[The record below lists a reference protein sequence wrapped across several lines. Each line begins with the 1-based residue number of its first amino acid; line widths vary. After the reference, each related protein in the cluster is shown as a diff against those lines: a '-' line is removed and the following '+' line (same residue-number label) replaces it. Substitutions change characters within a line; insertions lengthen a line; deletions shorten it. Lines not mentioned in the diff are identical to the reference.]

1 MARAF
6 ATFSFTSLLASEEGS
21 AAFSAGV
28 PAASGFS
35 IQPFGLLSTISG
47 EVVFSLV
54 FQVSYSGAA
63 FTIQVKVDGA
73 LAYEAIVSDDH
84 GYYVSSQQH
93 NAIFSVT
100 SGQVI
105 TLHITPDSASF
116 SGATGSLA
124 IISGAS
130 LAIASG
136 GGSGIANGSGLAGR
150 MQALAAKLIDKH
162 GAAVVITMRS
172 PTPLR
177 DNAKPWRGSTGS
189 ATVSVKAVQYPY
201 TEEEAT
207 DVNFRRGNSRF
218 LIAEN
223 DLQGDSQFA
232 TVDLTQ
238 ATSIDDNAGH
248 VWSIDD
254 VEIIQPGAT
263 RVLYQVLVRR

>member
-1 MARAF
+1 M
-6 ATFSFTSLLASEEGS
+6 
-21 AAFSAGV
+21 
-28 PAASGFS
+28 
-35 IQPFGLLSTISG
+35 
-47 EVVFSLV
+47 
-54 FQVSYSGAA
+54 
-63 FTIQVKVDGA
+63 A
-73 LAYEAIVSDDH
+73 LAE
-84 GYYVSSQQH
+84 
-93 NAIFSVT
+93 
-100 SGQVI
+100 
-105 TLHITPDSASF
+105 
-116 SGATGSLA
+116 
-124 IISGAS
+124 
-130 LAIASG
+130 
-136 GGSGIANGSGLAGR
+136 R

-201 TEEEAT
+201 TEEEAP

-263 RVLYQVLVRR
+263 RVLYHVRVRR

>member
-1 MARAF
+1 M
-6 ATFSFTSLLASEEGS
+6 
-21 AAFSAGV
+21 
-28 PAASGFS
+28 
-35 IQPFGLLSTISG
+35 
-47 EVVFSLV
+47 
-54 FQVSYSGAA
+54 
-63 FTIQVKVDGA
+63 A
-73 LAYEAIVSDDH
+73 LAE
-84 GYYVSSQQH
+84 
-93 NAIFSVT
+93 
-100 SGQVI
+100 
-105 TLHITPDSASF
+105 
-116 SGATGSLA
+116 
-124 IISGAS
+124 
-130 LAIASG
+130 
-136 GGSGIANGSGLAGR
+136 R

-201 TEEEAT
+201 TEEEAP

-263 RVLYQVLVRR
+263 RVLYQVRVRR

>member
-1 MARAF
+1 M
-6 ATFSFTSLLASEEGS
+6 
-21 AAFSAGV
+21 
-28 PAASGFS
+28 
-35 IQPFGLLSTISG
+35 
-47 EVVFSLV
+47 
-54 FQVSYSGAA
+54 
-63 FTIQVKVDGA
+63 A
-73 LAYEAIVSDDH
+73 LAE
-84 GYYVSSQQH
+84 
-93 NAIFSVT
+93 
-100 SGQVI
+100 
-105 TLHITPDSASF
+105 
-116 SGATGSLA
+116 
-124 IISGAS
+124 
-130 LAIASG
+130 
-136 GGSGIANGSGLAGR
+136 R
-150 MQALAAKLIDKH
+150 MQAIAAKLIDKH

-201 TEEEAT
+201 TEEEAP

-223 DLQGDSQFA
+223 YLQGDSQFA

-263 RVLYQVLVRR
+263 RVLYKVLVRR